1 MIMAKSKTTE
11 SYKGEFNYETMELTE
26 ETKEGIFVYDIKEA
40 LKRFDGKNLSFQLVE
55 ENPVQPKE

>member
-1 MIMAKSKTTE
+1 MAKSKTTE
-11 SYKGEFNYETMELTE
+11 SYKGEFNFETMELTE

>member
-1 MIMAKSKTTE
+1 MAKSKTTE
-11 SYKGEFNYETMELTE
+11 SYKGVFEFETMEITE
-26 ETKEGIFVYDIKEA
+26 ETKEGIFVYDIREA

>member
-1 MIMAKSKTTE
+1 MAKSKTSET
-11 SYKGEFNYETMELTE
+11 YKGIFDFETMELTE

-55 ENPVQPKE
+55 ENPVKPKG

>member
-1 MIMAKSKTTE
+1 MAKSKTTE

-26 ETKEGIFVYDIKEA
+26 ETKEGVFVYDIKEA

-55 ENPVQPKE
+55 ENPVAPKE

>member
-1 MIMAKSKTTE
+1 MAKSKTTE
-11 SYKGEFNYETMELTE
+11 SYKGEFNYETMELVE
-26 ETKEGIFVYDIKEA
+26 ETKEGVFVYDIKEA

>member
-1 MIMAKSKTTE
+1 MAKSKTTE

>member
-1 MIMAKSKTTE
+1 MAKSKTTE
-11 SYKGEFNYETMELTE
+11 SYKGEFNYKTMELTE

>member
-1 MIMAKSKTTE
+1 MAKSKTTE
-11 SYKGEFNYETMELTE
+11 SYKGVFEFETMEITE
-26 ETKEGIFVYDIKEA
+26 ETKEGIFIYDIKEA

>member
-1 MIMAKSKTTE
+1 MAKSKTTE
-11 SYKGEFNYETMELTE
+11 SYKGVFEYETMELTE
-26 ETKEGIFVYDIKEA
+26 ETKEGVFIYDIKEA

>member
-1 MIMAKSKTTE
+1 MAKSKTTE
-11 SYKGEFNYETMELTE
+11 SYKGVFEFETMEITE
-26 ETKEGIFVYDIKEA
+26 ETKEGVFIYDIKEA

>member
-1 MIMAKSKTTE
+1 MAKSKTTE

-40 LKRFDGKNLSFQLVE
+40 LKRFDGKIYLFN
-55 ENPVQPKE
+55 